1 MLRVAP
7 ATVGAYRPWGTTMT
21 RRTRTLALLGAAL
34 LLVTAC
40 GGTTSSPAA
49 TASAAASPSTAPS
62 VAASTEPS
70 VAPSPSVAIASDF
83 PIPSFAF
90 PSEDKELEALLPAK
104 LCGADT
110 LKLSMSGAT
119 FEATADPEFK
129 AILDQLGKSSS
140 DVSFAV
146 AGGVAENACS
156 AGIFRIKG
164 ADGTQFKNAFLAGAA
179 KAGDTYKEESVG
191 GKTVLVGNGTDFQYA
206 YFKGDALIFVAAP
219 TPEQAAAALADL
231 P

>member
-1 MLRVAP
+1 
-7 ATVGAYRPWGTTMT
+7 MT
-21 RRTRTLALLGAAL
+21 RRTISLALIAGAML
-34 LLVTAC
+34 IVTAC
-40 GGTTSSPAA
+40 GGATSSPAASASAAA
-49 TASAAASPSTAPS
+49 TASAAASTEPS
-62 VAASTEPS
+62 VAASPS
-70 VAPSPSVAIASDF
+70 AAEASPSEGAISSDF

-110 LKLSMSGAT
+110 LKFSMSGAT

-129 AILDQLGKSSS
+129 SVLDRLGKSAS

-164 ADGTQFKNAFLAGAA
+164 ADGTQFKNVFLEEAA
-179 KAGDTYKEESVG
+179 KAGDTYSEKSVG
-191 GKTVLVGNGTDFQYA
+191 GKTVLVGNSTDFQYA

-219 TPEQAAAALADL
+219 NPDLAAAALADL